1 MTEIAAEARNISKYY
16 MIGKESISVLRNVSL
31 KFRKGE
37 FVSISGPSGS
47 GKSTLLNCMSGLDT
61 VSEGEV
67 IVDGRNISALSDRE
81 ISYLRSIRMGF
92 VFQNYALLP
101 VFNVVENV
109 ELPALI
115 AGVRGT
121 EARARAIEILKYVG
135 LADRA
140 KFRPNQLSGG
150 EQQRVAIARA
160 LINRPAV
167 IWADEPT
174 GNLDSI
180 SGKAVLELFSQLNR
194 ETDSTV
200 IVVTHNEDVA
210 SYSKR
215 KIKIR
220 DGKIENDGESDA
232 DNGT

>member
-1 MTEIAAEARNISKYY
+1 VTEFAAEARNISKYY
-16 MIGKESISVLRNVSL
+16 TMGNESVPALRNVSL
-31 KFRKGE
+31 SFKKGE

-47 GKSTLLNCMSGLDT
+47 GKSTLLNCMSGLDR

-67 IVDGRNISALSDRE
+67 IIDGRGIGAMSDRE
-81 ISYLRSIRMGF
+81 ISYFRAVKMGF

-115 AGVRGT
+115 AGIRGT
-121 EARARAIEILKYVG
+121 EARTRAIETLKYVG

-160 LINRPAV
+160 LVNRPAV
-167 IWADEPT
+167 VWADEPT
-174 GNLDSI
+174 GNLDSS
-180 SGKAVLELFSQLNR
+180 SGSAVLELFSRLNR
-194 ETDSTV
+194 EIGSTI
-200 IVVTHNEDVA
+200 IVVTHNEEVA

-215 KIKIR
+215 KIRIR
-220 DGKIENDGESDA
+220 DGKIESDGA
-232 DNGT
+232 LNGGSAA